1 MDPIAYPSPRVSQLD
16 SSILDNELLTL
27 MKQHLA
33 SVFQLQTNKWWGY
46 DQHPELW
53 DLVLNLLL
61 FRITVWK
68 TGSSYGL
75 SLQNLKLVNFR
86 NGKLIGYS
94 KRSLL
99 LALIVGDYLY
109 KKLQSYL
116 YATEEADISRQND
129 GLWKAMKMFVVRHKD
144 VLLNKAEHTFK
155 VLNMVNFTLFLL
167 NGKYPSLVHRVL
179 GMSLTPIITDLL
191 RFNGDNVNYEFQ
203 NRQLVWNVM
212 TEFLVFILPLLQLK
226 KLRTMSKKLIL
237 VTRNNDKQSVSD
249 DTDSA
254 TITPYSSLPMS
265 QCAVCHRNKDYALM
279 AGEKKTTSVSCMVTN
294 PYVVNCGHI
303 YCYVCAASLF
313 NALEVSDND
322 EGCLRCGK
330 KLLWFKKYGEEEEDI
345 DEDAIMVEYEEEE
358 EEEKD
363 DDEEKDNNSDNNSDN
378 NNNSDS
384 DSEDEKNKKL
394 NEKLDSES
402 SDYSEGEDYDNDN
415 YEDNFDNFDDA
426 NVDYDDNIEL

>member
-1 MDPIAYPSPRVSQLD
+1 
-16 SSILDNELLTL
+16 
-27 MKQHLA
+27 
-33 SVFQLQTNKWWGY
+33 
-46 DQHPELW
+46 
-53 DLVLNLLL
+53 
-61 FRITVWK
+61 
-68 TGSSYGL
+68 
-75 SLQNLKLVNFR
+75 
-86 NGKLIGYS
+86 
-94 KRSLL
+94 
-99 LALIVGDYLY
+99 
-109 KKLQSYL
+109 
-116 YATEEADISRQND
+116 
-129 GLWKAMKMFVVRHKD
+129 
-144 VLLNKAEHTFK
+144 
-155 VLNMVNFTLFLL
+155 
-167 NGKYPSLVHRVL
+167 
-179 GMSLTPIITDLL
+179 
-191 RFNGDNVNYEFQ
+191 
-203 NRQLVWNVM
+203 
-212 TEFLVFILPLLQLK
+212 
-226 KLRTMSKKLIL
+226 MSKKLIL